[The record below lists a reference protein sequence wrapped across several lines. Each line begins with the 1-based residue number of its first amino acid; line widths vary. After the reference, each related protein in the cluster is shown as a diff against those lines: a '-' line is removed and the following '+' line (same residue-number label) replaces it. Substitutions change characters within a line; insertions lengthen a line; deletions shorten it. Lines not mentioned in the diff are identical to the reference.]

1 MDAYI
6 SEVQITM
13 CDEVEEFNM
22 ELIQPGH
29 RTICSSMVNLE
40 INSNRRHIK
49 CVKAKLDSCG
59 SVSIA
64 HSNLMNEIKPAG
76 KYNLP
81 PIRLRGIGGKTN
93 LLSKVGRLRIKQTQ
107 NKHCDLLCYVF
118 DEAIGQTEEMLL
130 ISMSAIIHA
139 RINILHHMGKSNKDE
154 CDDLQFWPDG
164 KSFEEVCEDVLV
176 SNEVHKVLKHKSNIH
191 PRDVYLSSDE
201 YEEVDK
207 AQLVNL
213 LIGHIETGTTIIEEA
228 YMTEIQ
234 LRRVVERTAQEAGE
248 QQSDGDERMS
258 KDGENISKFSKE
270 AMTLGDDV
278 YDINSNAEIILKKV
292 YILYDKYVGEGKVFR

>member
-1 MDAYI
+1 M
-6 SEVQITM
+6 T

-22 ELIQPGH
+22 EVIQPGH
-29 RTICSSMVNLE
+29 RTICSAMVNLE
-40 INSNRRHIK
+40 INSKRKHTK

-81 PIRLRGIGGKTN
+81 SIRLRGIGGKTN
-93 LLSKVGRLRIKQTQ
+93 LLNKVGRLRIKQTQ
-107 NKHCDLLCYVF
+107 IKHCDLLCYVF

-130 ISMSAIIHA
+130 ISMSAIIHSK
-139 RINILHHMGKSNKDE
+139 INILHHMGKSNREE

-164 KSFEEVCEDVLV
+164 KSFEEVCKDVLV
-176 SNEVHKVLKHKSNIH
+176 SKEMHRVLKHKGNIH

-234 LRRVVERTAQEAGE
+234 LRRIVERTAQEAGE
-248 QQSDGDERMS
+248 QQSDGDERMD
-258 KDGENISKFSKE
+258 KDGENIGKFSKK
-270 AMTLGDDV
+270 AMNLGDDV
-278 YDINSNAEIILKKV
+278 YDISSNAQIILKKL
-292 YILYDKYVGEGKVFR
+292 YIRQIRRRRESFLG